1 MAKSRIPGRLAKSL
15 LRGVGDLD
23 VAIAGGDERIKI
35 IDHLRAEDVEQY
47 RGTSFDAESRIR
59 EQIRAVEQDI
69 ADREK
74 KWREGKVEKVRHKVE
89 QAALWRS
96 VGIQE
101 RIPNFSVHP
110 ILRVAILVVL
120 ASLDFYIFAQA
131 YAVVE
136 DLQAGSAQW
145 WLGGLLGLAVFVA
158 GVVVA
163 HQLKARVL
171 AKAQR
176 ELLAEA
182 DHGSLRIDP
191 DVRSRLV
198 TTRPSALVLT
208 FSSVIFTCLLVT
220 GVLIRLDG
228 SVDQSLSAIVFQA
241 LVPTVALAIE
251 LYLHDPT
258 ERVLPARPR
267 KIDQLEKRLA
277 RLERRLEHIL
287 RKRDLVIGQI
297 EKRYETEQTILKV
310 EQLDLGLQ

>member
-182 DHGSLRIDP
+182 DHGSLAD
-191 DVRSRLV
+191 
-198 TTRPSALVLT
+198 
-208 FSSVIFTCLLVT
+208 
-220 GVLIRLDG
+220 
-228 SVDQSLSAIVFQA
+228 
-241 LVPTVALAIE
+241 
-251 LYLHDPT
+251 
-258 ERVLPARPR
+258 
-267 KIDQLEKRLA
+267 
-277 RLERRLEHIL
+277 RR
-287 RKRDLVIGQI
+287 
-297 EKRYETEQTILKV
+297 
-310 EQLDLGLQ
+310 